1 MSDFIHEIAG
11 WSGAATYI
19 VAYLLLSLGKLSIK
33 KITYHLMNAAGGALI
48 CINAFLI
55 SDYSVFVLNFLW
67 MLIALYSL
75 VKIKTNNRKVQE
87 GSI

>member
-33 KITYHLMNAAGGALI
+33 KITYHLMNAAAGALI
-48 CINAFLI
+48 RVNAF
-55 SDYSVFVLNFLW
+55 
-67 MLIALYSL
+67 
-75 VKIKTNNRKVQE
+75 
-87 GSI
+87 